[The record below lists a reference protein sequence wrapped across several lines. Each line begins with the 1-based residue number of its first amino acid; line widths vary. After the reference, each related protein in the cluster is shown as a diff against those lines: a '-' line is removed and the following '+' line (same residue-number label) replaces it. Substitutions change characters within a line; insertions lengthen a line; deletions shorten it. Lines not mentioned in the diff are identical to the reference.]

1 MRLFTAVEIPESI
14 REQVRGLLDRLRP
27 AAKLSWTR
35 AENLHITTKFIG
47 EWPESRLDEM
57 KTALA
62 SVTATP
68 FDVRIQNIDW
78 FPNARHPRVLYV
90 GITAEREL
98 AQLAQATEAAVAKL
112 GVAKEDR
119 EYAPHLTLARI
130 RERTPL
136 GALQNA
142 IESLGP
148 ADLGSFRATA
158 FYLYLSTGGK
168 YSKLAEFALT
178 RTTCMS

>member
-1 MRLFTAVEIPESI
+1 MRLFTAVEIPENI

-27 AAKLSWTR
+27 AAKLNWTR
-35 AENLHITTKFIG
+35 GENLHITTKFIG
-47 EWPESRLDEM
+47 EWPESRLEQM

-62 SVTATP
+62 TVTAPP

-90 GITAEREL
+90 GITGGREL
-98 AQLAQATEAAVAKL
+98 AQLAQATEAAVATL

-119 EYAPHLTLARI
+119 EYSPHLTLARI
-130 RERTPL
+130 RERTPI
-136 GALQNA
+136 GALQHV
-142 IESLGP
+142 ILSLAP
-148 ADLGSFRATA
+148 VDLGSFRATE
-158 FYLYLSTGGK
+158 FNLYLSAGGK